1 MISERE
7 ELSREI
13 RKALGRCN
21 DNDRP
26 VTVLVSESIAALTAQ
41 AERIEELEEEMR
53 WQVRFLDAH
62 AERLDGWAEDS
73 VQGGWSTHQVAA
85 NTRAAA
91 ECRKMAAKA
100 RAMLEGKTS

>member
-41 AERIEELEEEMR
+41 AERIVEMEAF
-53 WQVRFLDAH
+53 VK
-62 AERLDGWAEDS
+62 
-73 VQGGWSTHQVAA
+73 TAA
-85 NTRAAA
+85 GPAYRDTTLGKA
-91 ECRKMAAKA
+91 A
-100 RAMLEGKTS
+100 RALLEGKTS